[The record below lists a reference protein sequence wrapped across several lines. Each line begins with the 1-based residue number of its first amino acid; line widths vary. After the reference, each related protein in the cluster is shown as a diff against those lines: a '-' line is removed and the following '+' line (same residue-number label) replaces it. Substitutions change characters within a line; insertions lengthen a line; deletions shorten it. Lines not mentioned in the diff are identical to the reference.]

1 MFVEE
6 RITAFLDQYLKINPC
21 RKASE
26 RFVGEIKANAKS
38 FQSLVDNLK
47 YEMKLN
53 ITEEGTFVVEFGSTQ
68 GQVYTTYTFNN
79 AVVAAQ

>member
-1 MFVEE
+1 M
-6 RITAFLDQYLKINPC
+6 
-21 RKASE
+21 
-26 RFVGEIKANAKS
+26 GEIKANAKS

-53 ITEEGTFVVEFGSTQ
+53 ITEEGTFVVEFSSTQ

>member
-1 MFVEE
+1 MEE
-6 RITAFLDQYLKINPC
+6 RITAFLDQYLKNNPG

-38 FQSLVDNLK
+38 FQRLVDNLK
-47 YEMKLN
+47 YEMKLD
-53 ITEEGTFVVEFGSTQ
+53 ITEEGAFVVQFSPAQ

>member
-1 MFVEE
+1 MEE
-6 RITAFLDQYLKINPC
+6 KITAFLDQYLANNPD

-38 FQSLVDNLK
+38 FQRLVDNLK
-47 YEMKLN
+47 YEMKLD
-53 ITEEGTFVVEFGSTQ
+53 ITEEGAFVVQFSSAQ

-79 AVVAAQ
+79 AVVAA

>member
-6 RITAFLDQYLKINPC
+6 RITAFLDQYLKNNPG

-47 YEMKLN
+47 YEMKLD
-53 ITEEGTFVVEFGSTQ
+53 ITEEGAFVVQFSSAQ

>member
-1 MFVEE
+1 MEE
-6 RITAFLDQYLKINPC
+6 RITAFLDQNLKNNPG

-38 FQSLVDNLK
+38 FQRLVDNLK
-47 YEMKLN
+47 YEMKLD
-53 ITEEGTFVVEFGSTQ
+53 ITEEGAFVVQFSSAQ
-68 GQVYTTYTFNN
+68 RQVYTTYTFNN

>member
-1 MFVEE
+1 MEE
-6 RITAFLDQYLKINPC
+6 RITAFLDQYLKNNPGC
-21 RKASE
+21 KASD

-38 FQSLVDNLK
+38 FQRMVDSLK
-47 YEMKLN
+47 YEMKLD
-53 ITEEGTFVVEFGSTQ
+53 IKEEGAFVVQFSTAQ